1 MSSSSDKR
9 SLSSDKRSLSS
20 SSGRYELRKSYLN
33 NFEKQKLLFF
43 VILGGRGVFWYL
55 LYNSINFYM
64 STFLVVGVRNCLVE
78 NILRTVNPWAED
90 GVAVL
95 LMSRTHSQP

>member
-43 VILGGRGVFWYL
+43 CYLGRKRG
-55 LYNSINFYM
+55 
-64 STFLVVGVRNCLVE
+64 FLVF
-78 NILRTVNPWAED
+78 
-90 GVAVL
+90 AV
-95 LMSRTHSQP
+95 